1 MLINDGDSTINRLHT
16 WRRAV
21 LTLLTAI
28 HFAFLFGTIALWLPF
43 TASTQVVEDLFVSEW
58 VRFPLYLE
66 LKKIRMPHP
75 TLFFELFKS
84 INSFVIK

>member
-1 MLINDGDSTINRLHT
+1 MMGIRPLI
-16 WRRAV
+16 
-21 LTLLTAI
+21 
-28 HFAFLFGTIALWLPF
+28 
-43 TASTQVVEDLFVSEW
+43 ASTPGVGSPDTSDRYPFRFSFWDNRALAAVHGIDTGGRRPFVSEW

-66 LKKIRMPHP
+66 LKKIRMPYP